1 MTLCAQSNAQRNR
14 PPRASECLRT
24 PRGVRNH
31 SDGSQTLGR
40 GRKNGQS
47 VWRHSCNCEVMNDD
61 MTRAVSL
68 TRLGHGRYEA
78 VNARGGTI
86 EFSTDRGQTFTPVE
100 LFLASIAGC
109 SAIDVDFI
117 TSKRS
122 EPLRFEVSMTAN
134 KVRDEQGNHLV
145 NLAMTFDVAFPDD
158 DGGRTAAG
166 VLPDAIARSHDRLC
180 TVSRT
185 VEIGTPVA
193 TFIADDGAGRT

>member
-1 MTLCAQSNAQRNR
+1 M
-14 PPRASECLRT
+14 
-24 PRGVRNH
+24 
-31 SDGSQTLGR
+31 
-40 GRKNGQS
+40 
-47 VWRHSCNCEVMNDD
+47 
-61 MTRAVSL
+61 SL
-68 TRLGHGRYEA
+68 TRLAHGRYRA

-86 EFSTDRGQTFTPVE
+86 EFSTDSEQTFTPVE

-134 KVRDEQGNHLV
+134 TVRDDRGNHLV
-145 NLAMTFDVAFPDD
+145 DLAMTFDIIFPDD
-158 DGGRTAAG
+158 DGGRAAAG
-166 VLPDAIARSHDRLC
+166 VLPDAIVRTHDRLC

-193 TFIADDGAGRT
+193 TAIAGDGGQIVESGL

>member
-1 MTLCAQSNAQRNR
+1 MRS
-14 PPRASECLRT
+14 SVIKRT
-24 PRGVRNH
+24 DCG
-31 SDGSQTLGR
+31 
-40 GRKNGQS
+40 
-47 VWRHSCNCEVMNDD
+47 RHSWHCRVMNDD
-61 MTRAVSL
+61 TTRAVSL
-68 TRLGHGRYEA
+68 TRLGHGRYQA
-78 VNARGGTI
+78 LNARGGTI
-86 EFSTDRGQTFTPVE
+86 EFSTDREQTFTPVE

-134 KVRDEQGNHLV
+134 KVRDDHGNHLV

-158 DGGRTAAG
+158 DDGRAAAE
-166 VLPDAIARSHDRLC
+166 VLPDAIARTHDRLC

-193 TFIADDGAGRT
+193 MSIG

>member
-1 MTLCAQSNAQRNR
+1 MLPRSSISEAARPATVTVLRLRRASPAQSE
-14 PPRASECLRT
+14 SDRT
-24 PRGVRNH
+24 A
-31 SDGSQTLGR
+31 
-40 GRKNGQS
+40 
-47 VWRHSCNCEVMNDD
+47 WRHSCKCAVKNDD
-61 MTRAVSL
+61 TTLAVSL

-78 VNARGGTI
+78 VNVRGGTI
-86 EFSTDRGQTFTPVE
+86 EFSTDREQTFTPVE

-109 SAIDVDFI
+109 AAIDVDFI

-158 DGGRTAAG
+158 EGGRAAAE
-166 VLPDAIARSHDRLC
+166 VLPDAITRTHDRLC

-193 TFIADDGAGRT
+193 ASIADDGTAQI

>member
-1 MTLCAQSNAQRNR
+1 M
-14 PPRASECLRT
+14 RT
-24 PRGVRNH
+24 EGAC
-31 SDGSQTLGR
+31 
-40 GRKNGQS
+40 K
-47 VWRHSCNCEVMNDD
+47 CEVMNDD
-61 MTRAVSL
+61 TTRAVSL
-68 TRLGHGRYEA
+68 TRLGHGWYEA

-86 EFSTDRGQTFTPVE
+86 EFSTDREQTFTPVE
-100 LFLASIAGC
+100 LFLTSIAGC

-158 DGGRTAAG
+158 DGGRAAAE

-180 TVSRT
+180 IVSRT

-193 TFIADDGAGRT
+193 TSVADHGAAQT